1 MSMEGL
7 RSTGEEFVTCRE
19 LWNIGGKIEE
29 IPGKLIVRM
38 RERAREC
45 FRTLELGGGTGESE
59 DWNSVGQLLENLG
72 ELDGAIAGES
82 GEARLG
88 NCWRIWGNLGES

>member
-7 RSTGEEFVTCRE
+7 QSTGEEFIIRRE
-19 LWNIGGKIEE
+19 LWNIGGKLEK
-29 IPGKLIVRM
+29 IPGKLIVRT

-59 DWNSVGQLLENLG
+59 D
-72 ELDGAIAGES
+72 
-82 GEARLG
+82 
-88 NCWRIWGNLGES
+88 